1 MLRLF
6 ITSIMLIS
14 LTFQICFAENNKN
27 YIKEFLKANMLITE
41 GNLKEALTILEDLN
55 KNIEDEAIVIKL
67 GEVYI
72 SLGKKNEFKKLITST
87 LKKENFAKSS
97 TLIRF
102 YADALVNFFDNYDE
116 AIALMRKGVEYDPS
130 IENYMFL
137 SKLCEQKKNYAC
149 SIAAYDKIIE
159 KEKKAEHYY
168 KRGML
173 YYHLDL
179 KGKAIFDFESSLK
192 LEKNFMAMIMIAEI
206 YIQDNKTKEAIKY
219 LEDAIKEKPGLVIP
233 EYRLAELYRVTGDLN
248 NAVKMF
254 ESIVDKVGEKEV
266 LYVTKQIAGIY
277 FELKNYDKAFQ
288 WFKIAAEKNKNDTQ
302 IYYYLAITSELKVDY
317 ENAVKYYTELLFR
330 DPNMTFAKKRLAFSY
345 MKLKNF
351 DKAIESLD
359 KIEKNDIDV
368 DYYRLKSTIFAE
380 KGNKPLQIK
389 SLLDG
394 LVKYPNS
401 EEILMD
407 IADFYEKTK
416 NYDKAEE
423 YLRKVLSI
431 NPKNASALNY
441 LGYMLADLGKKLE
454 ESYKMIS
461 DALAIEPQNP
471 AFLDSMAWVLYK
483 QKRFKEA
490 YEYQK
495 RALKLSPDEKEM
507 IDHMNKIM
515 KELGINKTIKEII
528 DEK

>member
-1 MLRLF
+1 MRLF
-6 ITSIMLIS
+6 ITAILLIF
-14 LTFQICFAENNKN
+14 LTFQLCFAEGNKN
-27 YIKEFLKANMLITE
+27 YIKEFLRANMLINE
-41 GNLKEALTILEDLN
+41 GHLKEALPLLEDLN
-55 KNIEDEAIVIKL
+55 KNVEDEAIIIKL

-72 SLGKKNEFKKLITST
+72 SLGKKNEFKKLMTST
-87 LKKENFAKSS
+87 FKKDKFAKNS
-97 TLIRF
+97 TLLRF
-102 YADALVNFFDNYDE
+102 YADALVNVFDSYDE
-116 AIALMRKGVEYDPS
+116 AIAQMKKGVEYDPS
-130 IENYMFL
+130 VENYMFL

-149 SIAAYDKIIE
+149 SIGAYDKIIE

-173 YYHLDL
+173 YYQLEL
-179 KGKAIFDFESSLK
+179 RGKAITDFENSLN
-192 LEKNFMAMIMIAEI
+192 LEKNFMAMLMIAEI
-206 YIQDNKTKEAIKY
+206 YIQDNKTEDAIKY
-219 LEDAIKEKPGLVIP
+219 LENAIKEKSGLIIP
-233 EYRLAELYRVTGDLN
+233 EYRLAELYRVKGDLN

-254 ESIVDKVGEKEV
+254 ELIVDKVGEREN

-277 FELKNYDKAFQ
+277 FELKNYEKAFQ
-288 WFKIAAEKNKNDTQ
+288 WFKIAEEKNKNDNQ
-302 IYYYLAITSELKVDY
+302 IYYYLAVTSELKGDY
-317 ENAVKYYTELLFR
+317 ENAVKYYTEVSFR
-330 DPNMTFAKKRLAFSY
+330 DPNMTFAKKRLAFSH

-351 DKAIESLD
+351 DKAIEALN

-368 DYYRLKSTIFAE
+368 DYYRLKSAIFAE

-389 SLLDG
+389 SLLEGFD
-394 LVKYPNS
+394 KYPNS

-407 IADFYEKTK
+407 IADFYEKSK
-416 NYDKAEE
+416 NYDKSEE
-423 YLRKVLSI
+423 YLRKLLAI

-454 ESYKMIS
+454 ESYRLIS
-461 DALAIEPQNP
+461 EALAIEPQNP

-507 IDHMNKIM
+507 IDHMNEIM

-528 DEK
+528 DED